1 MQKQI
6 INSTMED
13 IDTIFNFYDMAIDFQ
28 KKVFHKQWE
37 GFEHSLV
44 ETEIKE
50 NRQWKI
56 IENGKVACT
65 FVITFNDTFIW
76 KERDKQPSI
85 YIHRIVTNPEFRGK
99 NYVNDIILWAK
110 QYCKEQKRDFIR
122 LDTWGDNHKLID
134 YYVQCGFTFLEI
146 IPIDNVPE
154 GGNSSLPKHYKGTLA
169 LFEIPVY
176 AEGMPSGEI

>member
-1 MQKQI
+1 MKNIIMQKQI

-37 GFEHSLV
+37 GFERSLV

-56 IENGKVACT
+56 IENGEVTCT
-65 FVITFNDTFIW
+65 YIITFSDAFIW

-85 YIHRIVTNPEFRGK
+85 YIHRIVTHPLFKGRA
-99 NYVNDIILWAK
+99 YVNDIIEWAK
-110 QYCKEQKRDFIR
+110 QYRQEQKRDFIR
-122 LDTWGDNHKLID
+122 LDTWGDNAKLID
-134 YYVQCGFTFLEI
+134 YYVRCGFTFLEI
-146 IPIDNVPE
+146 ITIDNVPK
-154 GGNSSLPKHYKGTLA
+154 GVNPSLPTHYKGTLA
-169 LFEIPVY
+169 LFEIPV
-176 AEGMPSGEI
+176 